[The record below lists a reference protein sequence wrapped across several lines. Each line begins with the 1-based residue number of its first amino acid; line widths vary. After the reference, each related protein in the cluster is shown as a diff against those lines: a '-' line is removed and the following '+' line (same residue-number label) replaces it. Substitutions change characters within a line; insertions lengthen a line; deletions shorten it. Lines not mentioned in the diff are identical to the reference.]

1 MNIVLTVVNND
12 VNLASQQ
19 VLAYLKPQGSN
30 SDWLSSAWAAC
41 SPQTGGG
48 SSTLPAITNDVEAYA
63 TWSNNMNKT
72 AMVSIPNQYMSTISQ
87 SGNVVQLGQP
97 VLDATDL
104 TAQQSGVTNTTSIT
118 DMYVV
123 WCVNNSSVC
132 KPANPMMNTGISSF
146 ELTQS
151 VYFTIGS
158 QTKTQTFIVQNWTA
172 LSQIPLAS
180 NLVSADIVVAMNK
193 STNTPTFTITNQKYS

>member
-1 MNIVLTVVNND
+1 MNIVLTVINKD

-30 SDWLSSAWAAC
+30 SDWLTSAWASC
-41 SPQTGGG
+41 TPQMGGG
-48 SSTLPAITNDVEAYA
+48 SSSLPAITSDVEAYG
-63 TWSNNMNKT
+63 TWSNGKNKT
-72 AMVSIPNQYMSTISQ
+72 AMVTIPNQYMSTISQ

-97 VLDATDL
+97 VLDTVDL
-104 TAQQSGVTNTTSIT
+104 TAQQSGVTNATTIS

-123 WCVNNSSVC
+123 WCVNNASVC
-132 KPANPMMNTGISSF
+132 KPVNPMMNTGASSF

-158 QTKTQTFIVQNWTA
+158 QVKTSTFVVQNWTA
-172 LSQIPLAS
+172 LIQIPLES
-180 NLVSADIVVAMNK
+180 NLVSADIVVALNK
-193 STNTPTFTITNQKYS
+193 ATNTPTFTINNQKYS